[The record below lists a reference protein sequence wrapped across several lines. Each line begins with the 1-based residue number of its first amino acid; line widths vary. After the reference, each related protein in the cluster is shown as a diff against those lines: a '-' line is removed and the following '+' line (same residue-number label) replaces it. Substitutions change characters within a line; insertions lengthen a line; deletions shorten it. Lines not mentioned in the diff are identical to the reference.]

1 MLDLAAIDNVED
13 ADTLIVKDEPRSS
26 KAILAAIE
34 NGQKYLRDWQAT
46 CDTIDDIYS
55 RKSLDDNLYPIMGGW
70 SDAELDLFWASM
82 EIVKPAIYAH
92 VPKPVVSPMFK
103 DNTLLKTKTADLL
116 ERVSVAAFERSG
128 IDEVM
133 CEIRDDL
140 IFTNRGVM
148 WITYESEKGQKV
160 CFEHLDRK
168 DFVYEPAR
176 KWVEVGWVARRAWMT
191 KKEMRKRFRKTSGDA
206 YQDAKFTRAREN
218 DDDRDYVSKK
228 ASVWEVWHRADNR
241 VYWVAEGVDVLL
253 DEDEPHLDL
262 SGFFPCPRPA
272 FGTLERRTLKP
283 VPDYMR
289 YASHFA
295 QINTLTSRI
304 YLLLNRVKMKGIIA
318 GSGDLRSAVEQ
329 LMESDDD
336 DILISVPTIAT
347 DMQGALVWMPLKE
360 VSEAISGLIM
370 ARSQLIDDYYQLSGI
385 SDIMRG
391 ATEAEETL
399 GAQQLKSQYGSVR
412 IRQKIQE
419 LQRIARD
426 ADRIAAEIIAEKFS
440 KETLLEMAQMDIP
453 SKAQIAKQ
461 IKGIEDTSEAELGA
475 LMQKAQE
482 AAPTIPED
490 QRQQAMQEL
499 QQAQQAIVSK
509 YANMLNE
516 AQNTVAVE
524 DVITLLRDD
533 RARGFAF
540 EIEDGSTIWPDEQA
554 EKAARNE
561 YMQAFSGAAVG
572 LEPLARTGPAGADLA
587 GAMFKF
593 QLAPYRAGRELDSM
607 IDAWVDEMKK
617 SPPPSAGG
625 ESAEMAAAT
634 AKLAEAEIIKG
645 QAAQLKAESD
655 AQIKQ
660 AELMFKMKQMELDA
674 QEKMA
679 KYQLEMGK
687 MEQKNAE
694 LSMQYEKMQADLD
707 LVKAQTIK
715 TISDAGVAVDNQAL
729 DEFKSLKDIE
739 FREKAEA
746 RADIDTG
753 LRINAENRS
762 DRQQAVGEQQADR
775 QMSLS
780 ERQAERESNAQRS
793 DV

>member
-1 MLDLAAIDNVED
+1 MLDLAIIDNVED
-13 ADTLIVKDEPRSS
+13 PDTLVVKDKPKSS

-34 NGQKYLRDWQAT
+34 NAQHYLRDWQAT

-55 RKSLDDNLYPIMGGW
+55 RKGLDDNLYPVLGGW
-70 SDAELDLFWASM
+70 TDAELDLFWASM
-82 EIVKPAIYAH
+82 EIMKPAIYAH

-103 DNTLLKTKTADLL
+103 DNTLLKTKTAGLL
-116 ERVSVAAFERSG
+116 ERVSVAAFEWSG

-148 WITYESEKGQKV
+148 WITYESKDGQKV

-168 DFVYEPAR
+168 DFAYEPAR
-176 KWVEVGWVARRAWMT
+176 KWCEVGWVARRAWMT
-191 KKEMRKRFRKTSGDA
+191 KKEMRQRFSKTSGNA
-206 YQDAKFTRAREN
+206 YQDANFTRAREN

-241 VYWVAEGVDVLL
+241 VYWVAENVDVML
-253 DEDEPHLDL
+253 DEDKPHLEL

-283 VPDYMR
+283 VPDYLR

-295 QINTLTSRI
+295 QINTLTARI
-304 YLLLNRVKMKGIIA
+304 YLLLNRVKLKGIIA
-318 GSGDLRSAVEQ
+318 GSGDVRSAVEQ
-329 LMESDDD
+329 LMDSDDD
-336 DILISVPTIAT
+336 EMLISVPTINS
-347 DMQGALVWMPLKE
+347 DMSGAIVWMPLKE
-360 VSEAISGLIM
+360 VSEAITGLIM

-412 IRQKIQE
+412 IRQKIEE

-440 KETLLEMAQMDIP
+440 KETLLEMAQLDIP
-453 SKAQIAKQ
+453 TKAAIAKQ
-461 IKGIEDTSEAELGA
+461 IKGIEDAAEAELGA

-490 QRQQAMQEL
+490 QRPQAMQEL
-499 QQAQQAIVSK
+499 QQAQQQIVAK
-509 YANMLNE
+509 YAAMLNE
-516 AQNTVAVE
+516 AKNTVAVE

-561 YMQAFSGAAVG
+561 YMQAFSGAATG
-572 LEPLARTGPAGADLA
+572 LMPLLQTGQAGADLA

-593 QLAPYRAGRELDSM
+593 QLAPYRAGRELDSL
-607 IDAWVDEMKK
+607 IDAWVDGVK
-617 SPPPSAGG
+617 SNPAPAEGG
-625 ESAEMAAAT
+625 EGAEMAAAT
-634 AKLAEAEIIKG
+634 AKLAEAEMQKA
-645 QAAQLKAESD
+645 AAQMEKVKAD
-655 AQIKQ
+655 AQLKQ
-660 AELMFKMKQMELDA
+660 AELMGKLQEMQQKAQKDQMDARIKVGGLELQMKQ
-674 QEKMA
+674 QEQDFAAKMA
-679 KYQLEMGK
+679 ETEAKI
-687 MEQKNAE
+687 N
-694 LSMQYEKMQADLD
+694 KMQAETAKILAEIGLD
-707 LVKAQTIK
+707 VRRQNLEEYREAKATEQQQL
-715 TISDAGVAVDNQAL
+715 DNT
-729 DEFKSLKDIE
+729 LKV
-739 FREKAEA
+739 
-746 RADIDTG
+746 
-753 LRINAENRS
+753 NAESRS
-762 DRQQAVGEQQADR
+762 DRQQAIGEQQADR
-775 QMSLS
+775 K
-780 ERQAERESNAQRS
+780 AQGL
-793 DV
+793 